1 MLFRVSPDR
10 LTDGCAGATTPR
22 GDVATGAT
30 TESNGAVG
38 GGACESDEELEGADD
53 EVDDGEVPPSF
64 CASGFGAAG
73 WGGLGKVT

>member
-38 GGACESDEELEGADD
+38 GGACESDEELEGAD